1 MRVAVVVPC
10 YNRPESTER
19 LLAQLA
25 AQTFPSDEL
34 EVVVVDDGSD
44 PPLAARL
51 SAYPMP
57 CRLTVLAQPNAGPAG
72 ARHSGILATTADV
85 VVLVDDDMQI
95 GPDFVEAHRR
105 AHREGASVV
114 LGWIRP
120 DRRPGMPLFERFHAE
135 MLDRFEREHRAG
147 RLRLNGSQLYTGNV
161 SVRRSEYLAVGG
173 FDLSLR
179 RSEDAELGL
188 RLEQA
193 GARFQFS
200 PDACSTHCS
209 DHTKLAVWMRRSFLY
224 GLDDHRIGA
233 KHPRLANASPW
244 RIFFLASPAAR
255 PLLALA
261 ALVPWLGKAIA
272 RVGMVLSDVVGRL
285 GWERAAIAGTTVA
298 YSMLYFSG
306 VRTAAGSLSAAF
318 REYRGH
324 CELRKGQTAAAAA
337 VLGRA

>member
-1 MRVAVVVPC
+1 MRVAVIVPC

-25 AQTFPSDEL
+25 AQTLSAEEL

-51 SAYPMP
+51 STYPMP
-57 CRLTVLAQPNAGPAG
+57 GRLTVLEQPNAGPAG
-72 ARHSGILATTADV
+72 ARHRGILATTADV

-95 GPDFVEAHRR
+95 GRDFLEAHRR
-105 AHREGASVV
+105 AHREGATVV

-135 MLDRFEREHRAG
+135 MLDRFEREHHGG

-161 SVRRSEYLAVGG
+161 SLRRSEYLAVGG

-193 GARFQFS
+193 GARMQFS
-200 PDACSTHCS
+200 PAACSTHCS
-209 DHTKLAVWMRRSFLY
+209 DHTKLAVWMQRSFLY
-224 GLDDHRIGA
+224 GLDDHRIGR

-244 RIFFLASPAAR
+244 RLFFLASAAAR
-255 PLLALA
+255 PLLVLA
-261 ALVPWLGKAIA
+261 TLFPWLAKRIA
-272 RVGMVLSDVVGRL
+272 RVGIAISDVVGRL
-285 GWERAAIAGTTVA
+285 GWERGAIAGATVT

-306 VRTAAGSLSAAF
+306 VRTAAGSVSEVW
-318 REYRGH
+318 REYRVYRD
-324 CELRKGQTAAAAA
+324 LRKGEPTAANA